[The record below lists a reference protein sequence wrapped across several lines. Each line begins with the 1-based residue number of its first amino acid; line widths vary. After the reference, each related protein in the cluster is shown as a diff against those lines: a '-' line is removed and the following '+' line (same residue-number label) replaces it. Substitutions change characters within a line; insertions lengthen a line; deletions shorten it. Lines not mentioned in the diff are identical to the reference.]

1 MYIYLS
7 LPVTQDISIILFL
20 FFFLEVYLYRRDLV
34 EAVTFTGNLS
44 FKDELILGLALDII
58 FRFIYQSIIK
68 IISTS
73 RFKSEP
79 ISVPKFRQGPFIV
92 SWRGPSYNWT
102 KLYCSLL
109 SLVSVSLSSLYLS
122 FYLIYS
128 ITQPSINHN
137 CNMCSYWLCINDLP
151 TQCLS
156 LFLSISLSLFLSIYL
171 NVSLSIYIHLS
182 FCLCLSLF
190 SNWKYVSPPSLSVN

>member
-79 ISVPKFRQGPFIV
+79 NSVPKFRQGPFIV
-92 SWRGPSYNWT
+92 SWRGPSYN
-102 KLYCSLL
+102 
-109 SLVSVSLSSLYLS
+109 
-122 FYLIYS
+122 
-128 ITQPSINHN
+128 
-137 CNMCSYWLCINDLP
+137 
-151 TQCLS
+151 
-156 LFLSISLSLFLSIYL
+156 
-171 NVSLSIYIHLS
+171 
-182 FCLCLSLF
+182 
-190 SNWKYVSPPSLSVN
+190 